1 MFYIYGVCNRN
12 QVPRRGRRLCENILK
27 GEADT
32 EVGATRTKVDEDR
45 RHEIEAAIVRIMKTR
60 KQLNH
65 NQLVI
70 EVTEQLKS
78 RFRFVYIFDFIK

>member
-1 MFYIYGVCNRN
+1 MEEYPVDYF
-12 QVPRRGRRLCENILK
+12 ILK

-78 RFRFVYIFDFIK
+78 RFRFV

>member
-1 MFYIYGVCNRN
+1 MNER
-12 QVPRRGRRLCENILK
+12 ILK

-78 RFRFVYIFDFIK
+78 RFRYLINY

>member
-1 MFYIYGVCNRN
+1 MKSWLFDHYKNCI
-12 QVPRRGRRLCENILK
+12 NILSKK
-27 GEADT
+27 GDAD
-32 EVGATRTKVDEDR
+32 ADADKIIKKVDEDR
-45 RHEIEAAIVRIMKTR
+45 RHEIEAAIVRIMKMR

-78 RFRFVYIFDFIK
+78 RFRYYNLYEKL